1 MEHFGS
7 KFEIYF
13 NNCPRRA
20 CRAADSICEYFSF
33 NVGGFF
39 LFFLLSTT
47 SLMLTD
53 VSFQLHLNLVL
64 LKYLTAYWGNT

>member
-13 NNCPRRA
+13 NNCSRKA
-20 CRAADSICEYFSF
+20 CRAVDSKCEYFPF
-33 NVGGFF
+33 NVVLFFF
-39 LFFLLSTT
+39 LMLSTT
-47 SLMLTD
+47 YLMLTD

-64 LKYLTAYWGNT
+64 LKYLTA

>member
-1 MEHFGS
+1 MEPFGS
-7 KFEIYF
+7 EFEIYF

-20 CRAADSICEYFSF
+20 CRPADSICEYFPF
-33 NVGGFF
+33 NVV
-39 LFFLLSTT
+39 LFFMLSAT

-64 LKYLTAYWGNT
+64 LKYLTAYWENI